1 MSLLNFFLQFIF
13 LLSLHEINAVLN
25 YKLTSIY
32 YGNQGLSMDE
42 VANVSSWVGKS
53 QTVVVLFTDWC
64 PGSMNKLFNVELND
78 IWNNKSIPLITWQ
91 ITGCNGRKLPGVMK
105 LIHNNS
111 YDTYINQFGDQFQT
125 WLAGK
130 DQIFGNDDDRRAY
143 LRLGIPDSDVRCR
156 NKIQIVFLSSS

>member
-1 MSLLNFFLQFIF
+1 MQLLKFPNHILLLFVFI
-13 LLSLHEINAVLN
+13 LSINNLDTAVK

-42 VANVSSWVGKS
+42 IGNVSSWVGKR

-64 PGSMNKLFNVELND
+64 SGSMTKLFNTELNN

-91 ITGCNGRKLPGVMK
+91 ITGCDGKKLPGVMK

-111 YDTYINQFGDQFQT
+111 YDTYINEFGDRFKT
-125 WLAGK
+125 WLAGN
-130 DQIFGNDDDRRAY
+130 DSILGNNDDRRAY
-143 LRLGIPDSDVRCR
+143 LRLGMKFER
-156 NKIQIVFLSSS
+156 KIFCFHVT